1 MNEETIR
8 KMKRKV
14 FEAMSRGTS
23 DFMGDPSSFSKA
35 ADRVKDQMVRSLERF
50 PKLLPL
56 GLHVIPVDGL
66 PQNCVAVLRLKDDGT
81 FDFDVTN
88 DPEEGKVTVSFNL
101 DVVEVVCIDE
111 EQVCD
116 EEAAESESGR

>member
-1 MNEETIR
+1 
-8 KMKRKV
+8 
-14 FEAMSRGTS
+14 
-23 DFMGDPSSFSKA
+23 
-35 ADRVKDQMVRSLERF
+35 MVRSLERF